1 MAYVGTTAASS
12 VANPPILLARGMGQV
27 TSTSGNLLYSTAA
40 TSQSTSSAGFPA
52 VTGGTGLWYYA
63 SSDPSTTIVGTLSYF
78 TDGLQLGMRNGDLIF
93 MLAPSSGGSTGTVL
107 LGIAALMSTNSTA
120 GFGVVTGTQILSTQ

>member
-1 MAYVGTTAASS
+1 MAYVGSTASS
-12 VANPPILLARGMGQV
+12 SLANPPMLLVRGMGQI
-27 TSTSGNLLYSTAA
+27 TSTSGNLLYSSAA
-40 TSQSTSSAGFPA
+40 TSQSTASAGFFSQ
-52 VTGGTGLWYYA
+52 TGGTGLWYYQ
-63 SSDPSTTIVGTLSYF
+63 SSDPSTTIVGTVNYF

-107 LGIAALMSTNSTA
+107 LGIAALMTTNSTA